1 MTVVVHL
8 ELLIL
13 VILIC
18 WFGDWICKWQLNVC
32 CYNTNVC
39 DIRCLF
45 VPEHHIVRYDFR
57 MKTMFGSSLPQV
69 VYRRSHVLFTF
80 CVLACVWWCPTN
92 VVFCF
97 SFVFLRLC
105 CQFFLIVL
113 SWLTLRY
120 YLTFMYCLKLYSVVL
135 LTEITSVR

>member
-32 CYNTNVC
+32 CYNMNVC

-80 CVLACVWWCPTN
+80 VVLVCVWWCPTN

-97 SFVFLRLC
+97 SFVFLRLVYPMLPVFLDC
-105 CQFFLIVL
+105 PFLIDPSVL
-113 SWLTLRY
+113 SNVY
-120 YLTFMYCLKLYSVVL
+120 VL
-135 LTEITSVR
+135 P